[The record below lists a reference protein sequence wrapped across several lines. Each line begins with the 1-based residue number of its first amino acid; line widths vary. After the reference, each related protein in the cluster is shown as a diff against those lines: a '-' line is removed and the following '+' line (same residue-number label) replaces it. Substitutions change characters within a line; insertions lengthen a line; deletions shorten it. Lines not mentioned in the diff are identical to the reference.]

1 MDFMAMIKAG
11 GMIVKKH
18 APAILTGVGISG
30 FIGST
35 VLAVSRT
42 PEALKKID
50 ALKKELGKDKLDAAE
65 TIKAAGKC
73 YIPSAITAAISSATL
88 IAACAISGRRT
99 AAIAAACTLSETAL
113 REYRDKVRQAL
124 GRDREHEI
132 VDGMHIDRMEQNP
145 PSKEVEDNI
154 TTEGR
159 GSTLCYDGLC
169 GRYFYSDIESLRHAA
184 NELNRRMTSGSEM
197 YVSLNE
203 FYSEIGLPPVEVGD
217 VLGWNV
223 ATGLIELYFTS
234 HLAKG
239 RVPCLFVSFELMP
252 AYGFSEY

>member
-1 MDFMAMIKAG
+1 MDYRAIIKAG
-11 GMIVKKH
+11 GMMVRKH

-35 VLAVSRT
+35 VLAVSST

-50 ALKKELGKDKLDAAE
+50 ALKKELGKDKLTAAE

-73 YIPSAITAAISSATL
+73 YIPSAIAAALSSATL
-88 IAACAISGRRT
+88 IAACAISGHRT
-99 AAIAAACTLSETAL
+99 AAIAAACTLSETAF
-113 REYRDKVRQAL
+113 REYRGKMREML
-124 GRDREHEI
+124 GKDGEHFV
-132 VDGMHIDRMEQNP
+132 VDGMHEDRIKQDP

-184 NELNRRMTSGSEM
+184 NQLNHRMTSGSEM

-223 ATGLIELYFTS
+223 GTGLIELYFTS

-239 RVPCLFVSFELMP
+239 RVPCLFMSFELMP
-252 AYGFSEY
+252 SYGFSEY